1 MKQNLPPDQRRRAPG
16 PSHES
21 STSAASKDK
30 QAVRRRLV
38 GATLGAPVIYTLSS
52 GAAFA
57 RGSSCMANPDNYRGG
72 AKVVDSTAGTTT
84 DSTSVL
90 HEPPSQARRQPNGTV
105 SPREPRGRPVQSQ
118 DVSEEANAVSS
129 EEDDGWDSSTSTD
142 SGKREVVINGHKVCD
157 LADDNT
163 CEIGGVRY
171 RFYGHEDNGVLATE
185 SCWNSIHPSAINSLL
200 R

>member
-57 RGSSCMANPDNYRGG
+57 RGSSCSMANPDNYRGG

-118 DVSEEANAVSS
+118 DVSEVADAVSPE
-129 EEDDGWDSSTSTD
+129 EEDPWDLSTSTD
-142 SGKREVVINGHKVCD
+142 SGKREVVINGQKVCD
-157 LADDNT
+157 LKADNT
-163 CEIGGVRY
+163 CDIGEVRY
-171 RFYGHEDNGVLATE
+171 RFYGNEDNGVLATE
-185 SCWNSIHPSAINSLL
+185 SCWGSIHPTG
-200 R
+200 